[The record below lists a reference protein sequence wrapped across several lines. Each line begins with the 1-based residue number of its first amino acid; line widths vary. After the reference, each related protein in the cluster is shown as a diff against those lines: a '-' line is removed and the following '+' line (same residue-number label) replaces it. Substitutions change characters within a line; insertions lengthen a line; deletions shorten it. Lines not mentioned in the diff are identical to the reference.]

1 MLLDGFFVYIAEAMA
16 KEKSFDVHITPHTN
30 ISVEDVFD
38 DLAYEHYSL
47 QESTAKPPLRIFEA
61 SSCPGRQPATSQR
74 ALYPEQALYYLTGAT
89 DLWKESAD
97 FRDRGA
103 Q

>member
-38 DLAYEHYSL
+38 DLAYENYSL
-47 QESTAKPPLRIFEA
+47 QQGTGKPPLRIFEA
-61 SSCPGRQPATSQR
+61 LRCPSQ
-74 ALYPEQALYYLTGAT
+74 
-89 DLWKESAD
+89 
-97 FRDRGA
+97 
-103 Q
+103 

>member
-30 ISVEDVFD
+30 VSVEDVFD

-61 SSCPGRQPATSQR
+61 SSCASQQLAPASGPCTLS
-74 ALYPEQALYYLTGAT
+74 EHST
-89 DLWKESAD
+89 
-97 FRDRGA
+97 
-103 Q
+103 